1 MLCRN
6 IFKKTSRVSIE
17 ACQKLCIDISCN
29 LFHLCCMLW
38 YADNIMDNSN
48 DHQQQR
54 DSGWH
59 DGDDGVFITS
69 SSNNSSN
76 KQSPVTDDLKPVAMG
91 QQHGSPI
98 SHTTT
103 TPGCLGND
111 WRHSSWNSVDSSAL
125 TRPKTEY
132 DSHQNQNQNLNDN
145 DDDAVV
151 QVAIDNNRP
160 AILACQPPS
169 SVTGTPLSSNVPT
182 YRHRTAT
189 MESGTKANNHPT
201 FSHVS
206 PTCSNSAQLKIN
218 QSSVMC
224 HQPTYCQ
231 PSYNSQ
237 PSSNKLTHYLT
248 PFSPPSQCSESS
260 YNQLPCNTQPQ
271 SLCNYTQQRQPSHNC
286 SNNQPPTQADI
297 ERVLTTSRRVILN
310 VGG

>member
-1 MLCRN
+1 
-6 IFKKTSRVSIE
+6 
-17 ACQKLCIDISCN
+17 
-29 LFHLCCMLW
+29 MLW
-38 YADNIMDNSN
+38 YADNNMDNSN

-76 KQSPVTDDLKPVAMG
+76 KQSPETDDLKPVVMG

-103 TPGCLGND
+103 TPDCHGND
-111 WRHSSWNSVDSSAL
+111 WRHSSWNSVDSNAL
-125 TRPKTEY
+125 IRPKTEY
-132 DSHQNQNQNLNDN
+132 DSHQNQSQNVNDN

-151 QVAIDNNRP
+151 HVEIDNNRP

-169 SVTGTPLSSNVPT
+169 SVTGTPLPSNVPT
-182 YRHRTAT
+182 YRQRTAT
-189 MESGTKANNHPT
+189 MESGTKASNHPT
-201 FSHVS
+201 YSHAS
-206 PTCSNSAQLKIN
+206 PTCSNSTQLRIN
-218 QSSVMC
+218 QSSAIS

-248 PFSPPSQCSESS
+248 PFSQPSQCSESL
-260 YNQLPCNTQPQ
+260 YNQLPCNLQQQ
-271 SLCNYTQQRQPSHNC
+271 SLCNYNQQRQPSHNC
-286 SNNQPPTQADI
+286 SNNQPPTHADI